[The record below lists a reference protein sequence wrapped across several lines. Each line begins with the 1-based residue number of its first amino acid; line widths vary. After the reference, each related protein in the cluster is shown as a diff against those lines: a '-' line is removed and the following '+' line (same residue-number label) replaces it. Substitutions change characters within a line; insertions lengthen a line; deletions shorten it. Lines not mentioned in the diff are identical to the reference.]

1 MSSAVSG
8 TATGGRA
15 GGAASD
21 VPNYSRM
28 GGVPADAP
36 GGLSACGRVDS
47 APGGLP
53 ACNRASGVPAC
64 NRAGGVLPCGRAG
77 GAPGG
82 VPACVTGG
90 LPTCN
95 RAGSVPVD
103 VPTLI
108 LFTRVPKA
116 GQAKTRLIPALGEQG
131 AAEFQWRLLA
141 GLLAELRK
149 GSEQGLWRLSVH
161 WCGEE
166 GLERLRSMAGEG
178 VVFVEQVDDP
188 DLGVRMRAALERELA
203 VGAPAVGLM
212 GSDLPEATPGVVAEA
227 LGLLED
233 PAVDV
238 SLCPV
243 EDGGYWFVGLKR
255 PFPQLFEGTVY
266 GGASVFEDAL
276 AACAAHGRAVAAGPR
291 LRDVDTPEDLAW
303 FEDWAAGSAGDAAPA
318 VYSPNL
324 SDGEEPAG
332 VPQLA
337 ASPRYAVR

>member
-1 MSSAVSG
+1 MSSGAPRTVSD
-8 TATGGRA
+8 GRA
-15 GGAASD
+15 DSTPGGLPACNRASD
-21 VPNYSRM
+21 VP
-28 GGVPADAP
+28 ADVP
-36 GGLSACGRVDS
+36 GGLPACGWADS

-53 ACNRASGVPAC
+53 ACNRASDVPA
-64 NRAGGVLPCGRAG
+64 CGRAG
-77 GAPGG
+77 GAVSGM
-82 VPACVTGG
+82 PA
-90 LPTCN
+90 CN
-95 RAGSVPVD
+95 RAACVPSGLPACGLPICNRVGGSSAD

-116 GQAKTRLIPALGEQG
+116 GQAKTRLIPALGEHG

-141 GLLAELRK
+141 RLLEELRH
-149 GSEQGLWRLSVH
+149 GAEQGLWRLRVYY
-161 WCGEE
+161 CGTE

-178 VVFVEQVDDP
+178 VVFVEQADGP
-188 DLGVRMRAALERELA
+188 DLGVRMCAALERELA
-203 VGAPAVGLM
+203 AGAPAVGLM
-212 GSDLPEATPGVVAEA
+212 GSDLPEATTGVVAEA

-276 AACAAHGRAVAAGPR
+276 AACAAHGRVVAVGPR

-303 FEDWAAGSAGDAAPA
+303 FEDWAAGSGARTAPA
-318 VYSPNL
+318 V
-324 SDGEEPAG
+324 
-332 VPQLA
+332 
-337 ASPRYAVR
+337 

>member
-1 MSSAVSG
+1 MSGGVPG
-8 TATGGRA
+8 TVAGGWA
-15 GGAASD
+15 GGAASG
-21 VPNYSRM
+21 VPTCSRM
-28 GGVPADAP
+28 GGVLADAP
-36 GGLSACGRVDS
+36 GGLSACGRADS
-47 APGGLP
+47 APGGMP
-53 ACNRASGVPAC
+53 ACNRAACVPCNRASGVPAC
-64 NRAGGVLPCGRAG
+64 VSSGL
-77 GAPGG
+77 
-82 VPACVTGG
+82 PACG
-90 LPTCN
+90 LPICN
-95 RAGSVPVD
+95 RVGGSSAD

-116 GQAKTRLIPALGEQG
+116 GQAKTRLIPALGEHG

-141 GLLAELRK
+141 RLLEELRH
-149 GSEQGLWRLSVH
+149 GAEQGLWRLRVYY
-161 WCGEE
+161 CGTE
-166 GLERLRSMAGEG
+166 GLERLRAMAREG
-178 VVFVEQVDDP
+178 VVFVEQADDP
-188 DLGVRMRAALERELA
+188 DLGVRMRVALERELGA
-203 VGAPAVGLM
+203 GAPAVGLM
-212 GSDLPEATPGVVAEA
+212 GSDLPEATTGVVADA

-318 VYSPNL
+318 F
-324 SDGEEPAG
+324 
-332 VPQLA
+332 
-337 ASPRYAVR
+337 